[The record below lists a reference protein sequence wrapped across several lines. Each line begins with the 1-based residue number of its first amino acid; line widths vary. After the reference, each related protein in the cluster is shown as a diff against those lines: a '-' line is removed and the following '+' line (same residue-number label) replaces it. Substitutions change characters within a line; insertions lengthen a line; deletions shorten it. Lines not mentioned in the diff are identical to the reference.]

1 MVASVHAPS
10 STKSILYRKCWGMAD
25 RDAESKMHMDTSKG
39 VYLRRSAMGSV
50 FAVYLVEGD

>member
-1 MVASVHAPS
+1 
-10 STKSILYRKCWGMAD
+10 MAD

-50 FAVYLVEGD
+50 FAIYLVEGD